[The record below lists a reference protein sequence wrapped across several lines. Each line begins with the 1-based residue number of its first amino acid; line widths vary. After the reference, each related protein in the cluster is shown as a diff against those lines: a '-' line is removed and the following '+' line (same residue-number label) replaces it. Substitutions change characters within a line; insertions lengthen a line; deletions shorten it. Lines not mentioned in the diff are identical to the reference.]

1 MLVDK
6 VEWHAHNDHMDNDEI
21 INRALCF
28 YHEALIN
35 NQHDGSHGDEID
47 ALEALNYERHF
58 INE

>member
-1 MLVDK
+1 
-6 VEWHAHNDHMDNDEI
+6 MDNDEI